1 MSNIFKKC
9 GKGKHSRLG
18 YRSYN
23 QCVKGKG
30 RDKYVAEFGS
40 YQIIDIDQ
48 ISSDEVMVHIKAK
61 NDKAEYRGII
71 EEI

>member
-1 MSNIFKKC
+1 MTKNLKK
-9 GKGKHSRLG
+9 GRVVNHARLG

-23 QCVKGKG
+23 ECVKGKG